1 MRVFFFSS
9 LCVCVIVRLPHFL
22 MSSKLLNPSP
32 TAVHFL
38 LWSQT
43 CAHRRTLSPRSVALP
58 VPHNSL
64 SLTHTH
70 KHTHTH
76 THTQWRALFT
86 LLLALKIRA
95 QSPRC
100 SWWYQSP
107 PPPRPLP
114 PTTSSAMS
122 LLRKT
127 PLSTSVDEFSLVF
140 LFRPDASFLSEVD
153 NCPPSNMSCFH
164 GALRKLRPN

>member
-1 MRVFFFSS
+1 MKALDVFSCGVCMHVFFFSS

-58 VPHNSL
+58 VPHNSV

-76 THTQWRALFT
+76 THTVKSPLYTPARFEDQSSVT
-86 LLLALKIRA
+86 EMLLMI
-95 QSPRC
+95 SV
-100 SWWYQSP
+100 SP
-107 PPPRPLP
+107 PPPP
-114 PTTSSAMS
+114 PPNNIISHVTSPKNTTLNLCWWIFIS
-122 LLRKT
+122 L
-127 PLSTSVDEFSLVF
+127 
-140 LFRPDASFLSEVD
+140 SF
-153 NCPPSNMSCFH
+153 
-164 GALRKLRPN
+164 